1 MDNEAQT
8 PAWTRLERAIASLED
23 AVSNRRER
31 DAAAKDARS
40 DAPSENPDL
49 ARRHAALKSAVA
61 ACIDDID
68 ALIGDGSK
76 GDA

>member
-8 PAWTRLERAIASLED
+8 PAWTRLERAIALLED

-31 DAAAKDARS
+31 DADAKGARS
-40 DAPSENPDL
+40 DAPSEDPDL

-61 ACIDDID
+61 ACISDID
-68 ALIGDGSK
+68 ALIEDGGN

>member
-8 PAWTRLERAIASLED
+8 PAWTRLERAIALLED
-23 AVSNRRER
+23 AVSNRHER
-31 DAAAKDARS
+31 DAVARDTQS
-40 DAPSENPDL
+40 TAPSEDSDL

-61 ACIDDID
+61 GCIDYID
-68 ALIGDGSK
+68 ALIDDGGN